1 MTPPL
6 VLAITG
12 ASGAIYAT
20 RLLEVLRSLQITVH
34 LTISPP
40 AVLVLRQELELDVRL
55 DDFSLDQL
63 LPRGELTFDRC
74 AATSEMSGNELP
86 PVATPGKVTYHHYQN
101 FMAAIASGSFASRGM
116 VVCPC
121 SGSTLSAVVTG
132 SSENLIHRAIE
143 VHLKERR
150 KLILVPRETPLSQVA
165 IDNMQRASQLGAV
178 LLPAMPGWY
187 HGLRT
192 ARDLVDF
199 VVSRILDQ
207 LQIENDLMQRRGSGD
222 A

>member
-1 MTPPL
+1 MKPPI

-20 RLLEVLRSLQITVH
+20 RLLEVLRSLGQSVH
-34 LTISPP
+34 MTISPP
-40 AVLVLRQELELDVRL
+40 AVLVMQQELGLNVLLDA
-55 DDFSLDQL
+55 FSLDQI
-63 LPRGELTFDRC
+63 LPPNEIAFDRC
-74 AATSEMSGNELP
+74 PATSAMLGNTLP
-86 PVATPGKVTYHHYQN
+86 LATTPGKVTYHHYQD
-101 FMAAIASGSFASRGM
+101 FLAAIASGSFATRGM

-150 KLILVPRETPLSQVA
+150 KLVLVPRETPLSQVA
-165 IDNMQRASQLGAV
+165 VDNMQRASQLGAI

-187 HGLRT
+187 HSLRT

-199 VVSRILDQ
+199 IVSRILDQ
-207 LQIENDLMQRRGSGD
+207 LQIENELMQRWGSGTS
-222 A
+222 